1 MDIRTELKNII
12 ARYVVDADNNCI
24 RQSRVT
30 NNEKNDWLTEMAKFF
45 KQHNIFWRFYP
56 VPACSYITYVIS
68 WEEQGWMQTYSVCE
82 LRESW
87 LEELRESGWKSED

>member
-12 ARYVVDADNNCI
+12 SCYIVDADNNCI

-30 NNEKNDWLTEMAKFF
+30 NNEKDWLTEVAEFF

-56 VPACSYITYVIS
+56 VSAPSYITYVIS
-68 WEEQGWMQTYSVCE
+68 WEEQGWMQTYSVHE

-87 LEELRESGWKSED
+87 FE

>member
-1 MDIRTELKNII
+1 MDIRTELKNIV
-12 ARYVVDADNNCI
+12 ARYIVDADNNCI

-30 NNEKNDWLTEMAKFF
+30 NNEKDWLTEVAEFF

-56 VPACSYITYVIS
+56 VSAPSYITYVIS
-68 WEEQGWMQTYSVCE
+68 WDEQGWMQTYSVHE

-87 LEELRESGWKSED
+87 FEQLRESR